1 MPRLV
6 DDQLFGK
13 EPNIVDPDLIEDGL
27 RSKQFATILDL
38 LGYGE
43 IHGIDDP
50 KGDGTNTFQK
60 NIFLDGT
67 PIKNA
72 DGTEN
77 FTDVEVHLRN
87 GTSTQNAVPDIN
99 GVESTIPVG
108 VALTNSPF
116 TTTKTGTYKL
126 ASGENETTVAD
137 GVTLGR
143 KSNVGKYY

>member
-50 KGDGTNTFQK
+50 QGDGSSTF
-60 NIFLDGT
+60 
-67 PIKNA
+67 
-72 DGTEN
+72 
-77 FTDVEVHLRN
+77 R
-87 GTSTQNAVPDIN
+87 
-99 GVESTIPVG
+99 
-108 VALTNSPF
+108 
-116 TTTKTGTYKL
+116 
-126 ASGENETTVAD
+126 
-137 GVTLGR
+137 
-143 KSNVGKYY
+143 